1 MRSFQL
7 NTQLQ
12 LFARARVR
20 PQPIFESGLNPFF
33 YFIKTGPG
41 ENVETFFLTDSIK
54 TRGMIKVPFEKS
66 LDDDIQP
73 KDL

>member
-33 YFIKTGPG
+33 LSYK
-41 ENVETFFLTDSIK
+41 NVETFFLTDSIK